1 MPESQSTKE
10 HKELLLLKGK
20 LNAISA
26 VLKLGHEAFEKHTLQ
41 QLANHIVNNSRMV
54 APYERSA
61 LIDMRGAKP
70 KIIAVSGQPDVNSN
84 SEYCIH
90 LANLIQPLDGLDKV
104 TVLTEALLKEKN
116 ARQSALDAF
125 EYFQACFPQML
136 LIPVRPASHG
146 GTSSHELLIWAVE
159 FSDSA
164 NLASAGSLLPL
175 LCQHYSEA
183 LFFAMHDK
191 QKKIIHRVIDRKK
204 WLKPSRILLILAGLF
219 FISLF
224 VMPVRQNVAAD
235 FEIMPAKEN
244 YYYAP
249 FDGVIETCYNNKSG
263 NSVVPGTVILAYNTE
278 ERAFDLAGAENARNK
293 ISAQLDLIEQ
303 QSFKDISKR
312 GEVRMLE
319 LQKEKADIS
328 IRRNKWFLEKSVVR
342 AKQAGILDI
351 ADKDKLEGKAVR
363 AGEKLFE
370 ILSTENL
377 VALIAVNEQ
386 NASALD
392 DNCEVTLYLHTM
404 PEMPISGKIE
414 SISPKPVLTEKKVY
428 CYMIRMTMNYEKK
441 NLLCGM
447 RGVARIAGPR
457 VPLGY
462 YLFRNLV
469 LWWRKV

>member
-1 MPESQSTKE
+1 MMAETQSTKE

-26 VLKLGHEAFEKHTLQ
+26 VLKLGHEAFEKQTFR

-61 LIDMRGAKP
+61 LIDMRGNKP
-70 KIIAVSGQPDVNSN
+70 KIIAVSGQPEVNSN
-84 SEYCIH
+84 SEYCIN

-104 TVLTEALLKEKN
+104 AVLTEDLLKEKN
-116 ARQSALDAF
+116 ARQNAFDAF
-125 EYFQACFPQML
+125 EYFNACFPQML
-136 LIPVRPASHG
+136 LIPIRPASHG
-146 GTSSHELLIWAVE
+146 GGLSSELLIWAVE
-159 FSDSA
+159 FSDNA

-175 LCQHYSEA
+175 LCQHYGEA
-183 LFFAMHDK
+183 LFFTLHDK
-191 QKKIIHRVIDRKK
+191 QKIIHRVIDRKK
-204 WLKPSRILLILAGLF
+204 WFKPSRVLLMLFCLF

-235 FEIMPAKEN
+235 FEIMPGKEN
-244 YYYAP
+244 FYYAP
-249 FDGVIETCYNNKSG
+249 FDGVIETCHNNKSG
-263 NSVVPGTVILAYNTE
+263 GSVAPGSIILAYNTE

-293 ISAQLDLIEQ
+293 ISAQLDLIQQ

-319 LQKEKADIS
+319 LQKEKAEIS
-328 IRRNKWFLEKSVVR
+328 IKRNKWFIEKSAIR
-342 AKQAGILDI
+342 AKQAGVLDI

-370 ILSTENL
+370 ILSTDS
-377 VALIAVNEQ
+377 LIAMIALNEQ
-386 NASALD
+386 NASVLGD
-392 DNCEVTLYLHTM
+392 DCRITLYLHTM
-404 PEMPISGKIE
+404 PEMPITGKIE

-428 CYMIRMTMNYEKK
+428 CYMIRMELDYQKK
-441 NLLCGM
+441 DLLCGM

-462 YLFRNLV
+462 YLFRNIV
-469 LWWRKV
+469 LWWRRV

>member
-1 MPESQSTKE
+1 MMAESQSTKE

-20 LNAISA
+20 LNAVSA
-26 VLKLGHEAFEKHTLQ
+26 VLKLGHESFEKHTLQ
-41 QLANHIVNNSRMV
+41 QLANHIVNNSRMA

-61 LIDMRGAKP
+61 LIDMRGSKP
-70 KIIAVSGQPDVNSN
+70 RIIAVSGQPDVNAN
-84 SEYCIH
+84 SEYCIN
-90 LANLIQPLDGLDKV
+90 LANLIQPFDGLDKV
-104 TVLTEALLKEKN
+104 TVLTDDLLKEKN
-116 ARQSALDAF
+116 ARQNAFEAF
-125 EYFQACFPQML
+125 EYFKACFPQML
-136 LIPVRPASHG
+136 LIPVRPSSHG
-146 GTSSHELLIWAVE
+146 GASQELLIWAVE

-175 LCQHYSEA
+175 LCQHYGEA
-183 LFFAMHDK
+183 LFFTLHDK
-191 QKKIIHRVIDRKK
+191 QKIIHRVIDRKK
-204 WLKPSRILLILAGLF
+204 WLKPSRVLSMLAGLF

-235 FEIMPAKEN
+235 FEIMPGKEN

-263 NSVVPGTVILAYNTE
+263 NSVVSGNIILSYNTE
-278 ERAFDLAGAENARNK
+278 ERAFELAGAENARNK

-319 LQKEKADIS
+319 LQKEKAGIS
-328 IRRNKWFLEKSVVR
+328 IKRNKWFLEKSSVR
-342 AKQAGILDI
+342 AKQPGILDI

-377 VALIAVNEQ
+377 IALIALNEQ
-386 NASALD
+386 NASVLD
-392 DNCEVTLYLHTM
+392 DNCEITLYLHTM
-404 PEMPISGKIE
+404 PEMPITGKIE
-414 SISPKPVLTEKKVY
+414 SISPKPVLTEKKIY
-428 CYMIRMTMNYEKK
+428 CYMIRMTLDYEKK

-469 LWWRKV
+469 LWWRRV

>member
-1 MPESQSTKE
+1 MAETQSGKE

-20 LNAISA
+20 LNAVSI

-61 LIDMRGAKP
+61 LIDMRGVKP
-70 KIIAVSGQPDVNSN
+70 KIIAVSGQPEVNSN
-84 SEYCIH
+84 SEYCIN

-104 TVLTEALLKEKN
+104 AVLTEELLKEKN
-116 ARQSALDAF
+116 ARQSAFEAF
-125 EYFQACFPQML
+125 EYFKACFPQML
-136 LIPVRPASHG
+136 LIPIRPVSHAGAASP
-146 GTSSHELLIWAVE
+146 ELLIWAVE
-159 FSDSA
+159 FSDQS

-175 LCQHYSEA
+175 LCQHYAEA
-183 LFFAMHDK
+183 LFFTFHDK
-191 QKKIIHRVIDRKK
+191 QKIIHRVIDRKK
-204 WLKPSRILLILAGLF
+204 WLKPSRILLILCLLF

-224 VMPVRQNVAAD
+224 VMPIRQNVAAD
-235 FEIMPAKEN
+235 FEIIPGKEN
-244 YYYAP
+244 FYYAP

-263 NSVVPGTVILAYNTE
+263 NPVVPGNVILTYNTE

-319 LQKEKADIS
+319 LQKEKAEIS
-328 IRRNKWFLEKSVVR
+328 IKRNKWFIQKSVLR

-370 ILSTENL
+370 ILSTESL
-377 VALIAVNEQ
+377 VALISLNEQ
-386 NASALD
+386 SASALGED
-392 DNCEVTLYLHTM
+392 CKITLYLHTM
-404 PEMPISGKIE
+404 PEMPITGKIE
-414 SISPKPVLTEKKVY
+414 SISPKPVLTEKKIY
-428 CYMIRMTMNYEKK
+428 CYMIRMTLDYQKQD
-441 NLLCGM
+441 LLCGM